1 MLLSNTRL
9 GVKPSKF
16 DHYEINIHSSATQH
30 YGRHTA
36 LRGRLAALGFTPLF
50 TRVERLSA
58 GLALTGRASAA
69 GMGAAG
75 MGTEGPTGMGTALG
89 LPLCS
94 LGWNAWVQ
102 VWLWLAVCQ
111 LHEWVQ
117 REWVRQEANQQSQA
131 DPARTHPDQGTVG
144 GPEPVFPVSAPL
156 RQQPMVLSQAT
167 GNLHR

>member
-16 DHYEINIHSSATQH
+16 DHDEINIHSSATQH

-58 GLALTGRASAA
+58 GLALTGGASAA

-75 MGTEGPTGMGTALG
+75 MGTAGPTGMGTALG
-89 LPLCS
+89 FTPLF
-94 LGWNAWVQ
+94 
-102 VWLWLAVCQ
+102 
-111 LHEWVQ
+111 
-117 REWVRQEANQQSQA
+117 
-131 DPARTHPDQGTVG
+131 ARVERLSAGLTLTG
-144 GPEPVFPVSAPL
+144 GVSA
-156 RQQPMVLSQAT
+156 A
-167 GNLHR
+167 